1 MWMIENKQKPW
12 LKHKYYKHEWK
23 MADDTKTWYKTSIKI
38 ERQTRCKNQTII
50 NIIKHRKLKDEQ
62 HHGPIKNQGWTV
74 CTGSVN
80 SSCLVTTSVLL
91 RVMVKDQITKQKFL
105 KIKKKYYT
113 RNSSKIQSTSQTAL
127 KRILYNVSSNNMMIM
142 ESQCRVTSVYFID
155 DVKQYKN
162 NPTTILVTFY

>member
-1 MWMIENKQKPW
+1 
-12 LKHKYYKHEWK
+12 